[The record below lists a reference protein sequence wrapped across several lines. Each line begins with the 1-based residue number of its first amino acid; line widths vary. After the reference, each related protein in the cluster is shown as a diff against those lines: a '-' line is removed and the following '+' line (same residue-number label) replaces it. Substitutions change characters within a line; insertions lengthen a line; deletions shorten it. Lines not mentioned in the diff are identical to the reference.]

1 MNCNRKIKFHLP
13 LSCNPLTITIS
24 TAIIDNAWLITLQ
37 YSSFIIRRTW
47 IIHLESDWLQ
57 YVIIM
62 GIICTYNTLCWI
74 IKLFCT
80 SLILYLDSQQEKKP
94 RFILK
99 IIIFVTYQTISK
111 CWVRKRTTLKQTQW
125 WVESMRVWSVM
136 GYWWWIGA

>member
-1 MNCNRKIKFHLP
+1 MNCNRKIKFRLP

-47 IIHLESDWLQ
+47 IIHLKSDWLQ

-62 GIICTYNTLCWI
+62 GIICTCNTL

-125 WVESMRVWSVM
+125 WVESMRVW
-136 GYWWWIGA
+136 WWIGA